1 MRSYG
6 LAVAIGVLSLGACG
20 GRENKPAD
28 ATLVAVDT
36 SHRESRMPLKQIS
49 TDKAPSAIG
58 PYSQGIIANGFLFTA
73 GQIAL
78 DPVAGKIVEG
88 GIVEQT
94 ERVMQNLQEVLRAGG
109 ASWGDVVKT
118 TVYLHDLSHFPTVN
132 EIYGKW
138 LGDARPAR
146 STVQV
151 PGLPRGALVE
161 IDAVAV
167 VSK

>member
-1 MRSYG
+1 
-6 LAVAIGVLSLGACG
+6 
-20 GRENKPAD
+20 
-28 ATLVAVDT
+28 
-36 SHRESRMPLKQIS
+36 MPLKQIS
-49 TDKAPSAIG
+49 TTHAPSAIG
-58 PYSQGIIANGFLFTA
+58 PYSQGIVANGFLFTA

-78 DPVAGKIVEG
+78 DPVTGKIVEG

-94 ERVMQNLQEVLRAGG
+94 ERVMQNLQQVLQAAGV
-109 ASWGDVVKT
+109 AWGDVVKA
-118 TVYLHDLSHFPTVN
+118 TVYLHDLSDFPIVN

-167 VSK
+167 VASK